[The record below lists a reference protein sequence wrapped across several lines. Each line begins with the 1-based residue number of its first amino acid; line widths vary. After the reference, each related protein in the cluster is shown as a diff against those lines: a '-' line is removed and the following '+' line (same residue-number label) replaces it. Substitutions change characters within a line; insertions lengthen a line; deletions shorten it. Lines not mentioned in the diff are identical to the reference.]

1 MGGCEAVME
10 RDLITS
16 HWPQDLRSAFIE
28 PPKPLDFVLPG
39 LPVGCVGALV
49 SPGGVGKSM
58 LALQLAMQI
67 SGGPDWIGLGNL
79 SRGAVLYLPAED
91 PWPVLHQRLF
101 ALGGYLD
108 PELRANVERD
118 LRLIPLQGSSPNV
131 LDSHWWEAI
140 AIWAEG
146 VRLIVIDTLRRFH
159 DADENAACAMTQV
172 LGQLERLAM
181 RLRCAVLFVHHTSK
195 SAVFQEAGDL
205 QQASRGSSV
214 LVDNVRWQCIFR
226 PI

>member
-1 MGGCEAVME
+1 MTQ
-10 RDLITS
+10 DLITS
-16 HWPQDLRSAFIE
+16 LCPRDLRSAFIE

-67 SGGPDWIGLGNL
+67 AGGPDWIGLGKL
-79 SRGAVLYLPAED
+79 GRGTVLYLPAED

-101 ALGGYLD
+101 ALGGGLD
-108 PELRANVERD
+108 AELRANVERN

-140 AIWAEG
+140 AIWG
-146 VRLIVIDTLRRFH
+146 LCH
-159 DADENAACAMTQV
+159 DAGTGSVGAA
-172 LGQLERLAM
+172 G
-181 RLRCAVLFVHHTSK
+181 H
-195 SAVFQEAGDL
+195 EAGMRCVVCTPHQQIRSIPRSWRSAAGKPWFVGAGRQCALAGLPRHYD
-205 QQASRGSSV
+205 QERGAAAGSIGREEQASRAVWGK
-214 LVDNVRWQCIFR
+214 QK
-226 PI
+226 